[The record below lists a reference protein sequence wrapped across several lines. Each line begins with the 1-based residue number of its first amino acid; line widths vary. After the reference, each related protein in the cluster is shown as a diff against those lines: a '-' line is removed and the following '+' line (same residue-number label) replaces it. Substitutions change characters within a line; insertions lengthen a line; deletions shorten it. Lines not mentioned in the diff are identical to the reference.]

1 MTAAD
6 PSANNDQKGM
16 PLTTESGPVRVSCD
30 PTLFRV
36 QAADEDRPRLLGSF
50 SPASGLSFWPPRHR
64 CPVTG
69 TDVTAVEL
77 STTGRLYAWTF
88 LYLTRM
94 GSISYG
100 AAGGYG
106 VGQIDLPEGV
116 RVQAPLRGTRED
128 WSIGALMGLTYLP
141 VGTAD
146 DGAEL
151 VTLQFEAV
159 TL

>member
-1 MTAAD
+1 VTNFAASD
-6 PSANNDQKGM
+6 SAKRKVA
-16 PLTTESGPVRVSCD
+16 PLSTRSGTVRVSVD

-36 QAADEDRPRLLGSF
+36 QAPDEDRPRLLGSYA
-50 SPASGLSFWPPRHR
+50 PASGLSFWPPRLR

-69 TDVTAVEL
+69 TEVTGVEL
-77 STTGRLYAWTF
+77 SATGRLYAWTF
-88 LYLTRM
+88 LHLTRM

-100 AAGGYG
+100 ASGGYG
-106 VGQIDLPEGV
+106 VGQVDLPEGV
-116 RVQAPLRGTRED
+116 RIQAPLRGAPED

-159 TL
+159 AP